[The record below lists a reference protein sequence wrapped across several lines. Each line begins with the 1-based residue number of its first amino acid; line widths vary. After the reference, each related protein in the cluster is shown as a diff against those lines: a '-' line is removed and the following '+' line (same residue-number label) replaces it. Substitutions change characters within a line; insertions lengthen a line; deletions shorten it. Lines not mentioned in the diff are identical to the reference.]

1 MYIFAFACW
10 IVFMVLAVYISKKFR
25 HEDSPALAAYLIFV
39 TVFTVTSFIIFMT
52 LTSFIQYFGMAH
64 ELTKPLFGTLFLFVV
79 FGPAFLLAALI
90 VRKPPRQRKLP
101 R

>member
-1 MYIFAFACW
+1 MYIFALACW
-10 IVFMVLAVYISKKFR
+10 TIFMVLAVYISKRLR

-39 TVFTVTSFIIFMT
+39 TVFTVTSFIIFIT
-52 LTSFIQYFGMAH
+52 LASFIQYLGLAH
-64 ELTKPLFGTLFLFVV
+64 EMTRPVFGTLFLFGV

-90 VRKPPRQRKLP
+90 IRKPPRQRKLP